1 MRNLKDIII
10 ERLNISNNVIF
21 ERLVL
26 SKKGKYPA
34 DNWEPLQKNYTTLKA
49 FIAELDRYGTFY
61 LENIYGPDNLPE
73 YTDKRK
79 GKMVINRLVTSY
91 TNELICLSTDDRF
104 PNNISEEDFLE
115 NVLGQ
120 GDLEKGKAIYQMIY
134 NAMLDNEYK

>member
-10 ERLNISNNVIF
+10 ERL
-21 ERLVL
+21 VL
-26 SKKGKYPA
+26 SKRGKYPA
-34 DNWEPLQKNYTTLKA
+34 DYWEPLKRNYTTFKA
-49 FIAELDRYGTFY
+49 FTDELHRYGTFY

-73 YTDKRK
+73 YTDSRK
-79 GKMVINRLVTSY
+79 GKMVINRILASSTNRLV
-91 TNELICLSTDDRF
+91 CLSVDDRF

-115 NVLGQ
+115 NILGQ